1 MTTIA
6 ELGED
11 ANENVTA
18 AAADTCDEVA
28 KKFADLEIATIEQT
42 LSSQYR
48 HEAAEAKAKQDA
60 EEKAKAEAEH
70 QAAYE
75 RAIAEW
81 KQRGLFKYVRLQ
93 FDRLYYCAC

>member
-48 HEAAEAKAKQDA
+48 HEAAEA
-60 EEKAKAEAEH
+60 
-70 QAAYE
+70 
-75 RAIAEW
+75 
-81 KQRGLFKYVRLQ
+81 
-93 FDRLYYCAC
+93 